1 MTSGLHT
8 TGCVTASLLS
18 LSPPA
23 EVGGPAGGGAERNQ
37 VPEGDG
43 EQPGEED
50 QRAGEAHWHHGRLG
64 GPAHLAASG
73 RLIGWRGGWV
83 VWGACLQDSVSSAA
97 TFQHELF
104 LDL

>member
-23 EVGGPAGGGAERNQ
+23 EVGGPAGGAVERDQ

-43 EQPGEED
+43 ELPGEED
-50 QRAGEAHWHHGRLG
+50 HQAGGAHWQHGRLG
-64 GPAHLAASG
+64 GHAHLAASG

-83 VWGACLQDSVSSAA
+83 GWGACLQDSVSSAA